1 MWKRFSSDGRG
12 STYIDEILKSRR
24 DHDPCNWVE
33 ISTNPK
39 YYR

>member
-1 MWKRFSSDGRG
+1 MDGWIRIFECHG
-12 STYIDEILKSRR
+12 SLESRR

-39 YYR
+39 ILS